1 MFTFGN
7 LLLLSIL
14 IALIVAFLY
23 LNKQMDGQKI
33 GSIETSINSI
43 ASKLNQID
51 DIPGLVN
58 NVQKITTFI
67 NNGQIQG
74 LADDLTLVQWD
85 KLNAFVT
92 MVAGMACQNNNKVEV
107 DATIPAGFLGKVA
120 GVNVPP
126 EQKSITVSFNGE
138 GLKPC
143 KPV

>member
-23 LNKQMDGQKI
+23 LKKQMDGQKI

-67 NNGQIQG
+67 NNARYRG
-74 LADDLTLVQWD
+74 
-85 KLNAFVT
+85 
-92 MVAGMACQNNNKVEV
+92 
-107 DATIPAGFLGKVA
+107 
-120 GVNVPP
+120 
-126 EQKSITVSFNGE
+126 
-138 GLKPC
+138 
-143 KPV
+143 